1 LGFGTQVGVGVED
14 DDLDSKGDTMR
25 ASLLAVRYN
34 SVEASEV
41 LWNSGTAMLL
51 LRRMFL
57 LPM

>member
-1 LGFGTQVGVGVED
+1 LGFGAKVGVGVED
-14 DDLDSKGDTMR
+14 DNLDSKGDTMI

-41 LWNSGTAMLL
+41 LLNSGTAMLL